1 MKSKSLVLV
10 ASLLSL
16 TSAAVA
22 QESGLIPSLL
32 DNLLGLNFGSVNPLL
47 IAVTLATFGYVN
59 IMVYAFLKLLA
70 VKLVDTVDFVSK
82 GDLFGRGESRNL
94 VLIFSVLFTFAGL
107 FGYSAIIGSE
117 GVPSSGGIGGTE
129 FQLQQDTLLGGYVGL
144 SVLALSATLFGGL
157 AIILLGGIGAVIGGA
172 GVGAGVG
179 GRMAGE
185 GVKAAGGTA
194 KDGIDKAIEEKNKA
208 GEFFNRGDSD
218 AEAGNFDDAEKEF
231 EETVELLESVD
242 SRLGKAFKTEIP
254 NELENA
260 RKKLKNTEEKE
271 RDQETRVKDLEQR
284 LKAVNTFVVE
294 IVKGQGKAPTDL
306 FGTKN
311 SYNVIKCKG
320 APGGF
325 GPPAWDNKQ
334 LTELAQNDFTHGL
347 KGNGIPGDFDE
358 GEFPDE
364 FGMQGIE
371 DQMNKVEKDLN
382 IIQKDYR
389 AGSNSFLRAVDRFDD
404 AVEDALRAH
413 VLLERVID
421 LLNEV
426 EDDTEQMEKIAQNRK
441 LDKLH
446 NENQSVIDEENKL
459 ESVAEKLEGYSD
471 DIREKIMEELEEVEE
486 LIKYNEN
493 DLNGLKEA
501 LEYSNKLDG
510 LFTDIIQNAEN
521 SYDTSA
527 WGYTKH
533 GVKKSTLQQL
543 EQNTANA
550 KDMTENIEDAI
561 DGILNELDQ
570 EDKEVAGEMEN
581 MLQRTAQVNDSSM
594 QEQIAKQTQ
603 KEIRSFLQKSRFTS
617 G

>member
-1 MKSKSLVLV
+1 MRSKLLVFI

-16 TSAAVA
+16 TSTAVA

-32 DNLLGLNFGSVNPLL
+32 NNLLGLNFSSVNPLL

-70 VKLVDTVDFVSK
+70 VKLVDTVDFVSE
-82 GDLFGRGESRNL
+82 GDLFGGDEYGGGGRNL

-107 FGYSAIIGSE
+107 FGYSAAIGN
-117 GVPSSGGIGGTE
+117 SGGIAVGGTG

-157 AIILLGGIGAVIGGA
+157 AIILLGGIGAVIGSA

-185 GVKAAGGTA
+185 GAKAAGGTA
-194 KDGIDKAIEEKNKA
+194 KDGIDKAIEEKDKA
-208 GEFFNRGDSD
+208 KEFVSRGSSD
-218 AEAGNFDDAEKEF
+218 AEAGNFNDAEKEF

-242 SRLGKAFKTEIP
+242 NRLGKAFKTEIP
-254 NELENA
+254 DELEEA
-260 RKKLKNTEEKE
+260 RDNLKDTEDSE
-271 RDQETRVKDLEQR
+271 RDQDTRVKDLEQR
-284 LKAVNTFVVE
+284 LDAVNTFVVE
-294 IVKGQGKAPTDL
+294 VVKGQGSAPTDL
-306 FGTKN
+306 FGTKKGD
-311 SYNVIKCKG
+311 NVIKCEG
-320 APGGF
+320 GSGGF
-325 GPPAWDNKQ
+325 GPPAWDDND
-334 LTELAQNDFTHGL
+334 LSELAQNDFDHGL
-347 KGNGIPGDFDE
+347 KGNGIPNSFDE

-371 DQMNKVEKDLN
+371 AQMKNVEEDLN
-382 IIQKDYR
+382 VIQKDYSS
-389 AGSNSFLRAVDRFDD
+389 GSNSFLQAVGRFDD

-446 NENQSVIDEENKL
+446 NENQNVIDEENKL

-471 DIREKIMEELEEVEE
+471 DIREKILDELEEVEE
-486 LIKYNEN
+486 LIEYNEN
-493 DLNGLKEA
+493 DLNRLKEA
-501 LEYSNKLDG
+501 LEYSKTLEGEFNTIITN
-510 LFTDIIQNAEN
+510 TDNTIGAG
-521 SYDTSA
+521 
-527 WGYTKH
+527 WH
-533 GVKKSTLQQL
+533 GVSDAPLKQL
-543 EQNTANA
+543 KQNTIDA
-550 KDMTENIEDAI
+550 KKMTQDIEDAI

-570 EDKEVAGEMEN
+570 EDSKVAGEMEN
-581 MLQRTAQVNDSSM
+581 MLQRTAQVNNSRM
-594 QEQIAKQTQ
+594 QEQIAQEAGN
-603 KEIRSFLQKSRFTS
+603 EIRSFLRESRFTS

>member
-1 MKSKSLVLV
+1 MKSKLLVLV

-70 VKLVDTVDFVSK
+70 VKLVDTLDFVSES
-82 GDLFGRGESRNL
+82 DLFGGRESRNL
-94 VLIFSVLFTFAGL
+94 VLIFSVFFTFVGL
-107 FGYSAIIGSE
+107 FGYSAVIGNSE
-117 GVPSSGGIGGTE
+117 GIAVGGTGFE
-129 FQLQQDTLLGGYVGL
+129 LQQDTLLGGYVGL

-208 GEFFNRGDSD
+208 DEFFNRGDSD
-218 AEAGNFDDAEKEF
+218 AEAGNFNDAEKEF
-231 EETVELLESVD
+231 EETVKLLESVD
-242 SRLGKAFKTEIP
+242 GRLGKAFKTEIP

-260 RKKLKNTEEKE
+260 RKKLKKTEKNE
-271 RDQETRVKDLEQR
+271 RDLDTRVKDLEQR

-294 IVKGQGKAPTDL
+294 IVKGKGDAPIDL
-306 FGTKN
+306 FGTHN
-311 SYNVIKCKG
+311 SENVIKCEGG
-320 APGGF
+320 AGGAGGAGGF
-325 GPPAWDNKQ
+325 GPPAWDDKA
-334 LTELAQNDFTHGL
+334 LSELAQNDFNHNL
-347 KGNGIPGDFDE
+347 KGNGIPSDFDE

-371 DQMNKVEKDLN
+371 AQMDKVEEDLN

-389 AGSNSFLRAVDRFDD
+389 AGSDSFLRAVDRFDN
-404 AVEDALRAH
+404 AVEDALNAH

-426 EDDTEQMEKIAQNRK
+426 EEDTEQMEKIAQNRK

-459 ESVAEKLEGYSD
+459 ESVAEQLEGYSD

-486 LIKYNEN
+486 LIEYNEN
-493 DLNGLKEA
+493 DLNGLKEE
-501 LEYSNKLDG
+501 LEYSKTLEGEFNTIITN
-510 LFTDIIQNAEN
+510 TDNTIGE
-521 SYDTSA
+521 T
-527 WGYTKH
+527 WH
-533 GVKKSTLQQL
+533 GVDNDTLKQLKQSTIG
-543 EQNTANA
+543 A
-550 KDMTENIEDAI
+550 KNMTEDIEDAI
-561 DGILNELDQ
+561 DSILNELDQ

-581 MLQRTAQVNDSSM
+581 MLQRTAQVNNSSM

>member
-1 MKSKSLVLV
+1 MKSKLLVLV

-117 GVPSSGGIGGTE
+117 GVPSSGGIGGTD

-185 GVKAAGGTA
+185 GVKAAGGAAGDGLAEANKQA
-194 KDGIDKAIEEKNKA
+194 KKAKKVLPT
-208 GEFFNRGDSD
+208 GESD

-242 SRLGKAFKTEIP
+242 GRLGKAFKTEIP
-254 NELENA
+254 NELEKA
-260 RKKLKNTEEKE
+260 REKLKNTEEKE
-271 RDQETRVKDLEQR
+271 RDQDTRVKDLEQR
-284 LKAVNTFVVE
+284 LKAVNTFVVG
-294 IVKGQGKAPTDL
+294 IVKGQGNADEPL
-306 FGTKN
+306 FDTKN
-311 SYNVIKCKG
+311 GDNVIKCE
-320 APGGF
+320 GGPE
-325 GPPAWDNKQ
+325 GWAQGWDDTDLSK
-334 LTELAQNDFTHGL
+334 LAQNDFDHGL
-347 KGNGIPGDFDE
+347 KGNGIPSDFKK

-364 FGMQGIE
+364 FGMEGIK
-371 DQMNKVEKDLN
+371 DQMEKVEEDLN

-389 AGSNSFLRAVDRFDD
+389 AGSNSFTRAVDRFDN
-404 AVEDALRAH
+404 AVEDALNAH

-426 EDDTEQMEKIAQNRK
+426 EEDTEQMEKIAQNRK

-459 ESVAEKLEGYSD
+459 ESVAEQLEGYSD
-471 DIREKIMEELEEVEE
+471 DIREKIMEELKEVEE

-521 SYDTSA
+521 SYDTSK

-533 GVKKSTLQQL
+533 GVDKSTLEQL

-550 KDMTENIEDAI
+550 KDMTQDIENAI

-581 MLQRTAQVNDSSM
+581 MLQRTAQVNNSHT
-594 QEQIAKQTQ
+594 QANIAKQTQ